1 MNRRI
6 AIATLALMILG
17 WTALGQ
23 GVEVTGEVY
32 RGATPVVNCT
42 VSIGD
47 RFGFTDVNGRFRM
60 SNVRAGQYTI
70 VRSQNGENT
79 EGTIGRHRQQ

>member
-1 MNRRI
+1 
-6 AIATLALMILG
+6 MILG
-17 WTALGQ
+17 FTRTALGQ

-47 RFGFTDVNGRFRM
+47 RFGFTDVNGRFRI

-70 VRSQNGENT
+70 IISQNGKTLKEQSVV
-79 EGTIGRHRQQ
+79 IGNSNMNIPRITL